1 MAVLVE
7 TEIDLKLVLSK
18 MEKLGACRGSL
29 TAPKGALIRTYRMED
44 PWDRKEGLWGIRAP
58 GTGIPKVIMLGT
70 LRRKGAKD
78 FVVVY
83 GRGPAKV
90 YEFEGLPFKRWIV
103 TEK

>member
-1 MAVLVE
+1 MAILFENGDEVRLE
-7 TEIDLKLVLSK
+7 LS
-18 MEKLGACRGSL
+18 MLERLGTCHGSI
-29 TAPKGALIRTYRMED
+29 TAPKSALINTYRMED

-70 LRRKGAKD
+70 LRRNGAKD
-78 FVVVY
+78 FVAVY